1 MAKKNYYDETTFSL
15 CMHRHKNIIKDLSRY
30 VPELANHSPLGLNFT
45 EDTAF
50 V

>member
-1 MAKKNYYDETTFSL
+1 MAKKTIMMKQHLVYVCTDIRTSQL
-15 CMHRHKNIIKDLSRY
+15 MSRY